1 MQKIL
6 LFITMVTVAFSAPA
20 FKGEMKFKQEDN
32 STFTGELKGDE
43 WFSWVE
49 DKEGNIIKYNFD
61 SKDYEYAQIAI
72 NNGVADLVPS
82 GSKVIEEKDD
92 NGSANLS
99 ASSPIQ
105 AIKIDK
111 KILAKIWDRKRKEAL
126 IPK

>member
-1 MQKIL
+1 
-6 LFITMVTVAFSAPA
+6 MVTVAFSAPA

-49 DKEGNIIKYNFD
+49 DKDGNIIKYNFE